1 LAGIHVVSSRYTN
14 TEVCAMDEAM
24 KSRTQDRVF
33 NCLNT
38 SFSIGSYTMY
48 FDTLE
53 EVKYAKHVG
62 QNFHLFTP

>member
-1 LAGIHVVSSRYTN
+1 
-14 TEVCAMDEAM
+14 MDEAM